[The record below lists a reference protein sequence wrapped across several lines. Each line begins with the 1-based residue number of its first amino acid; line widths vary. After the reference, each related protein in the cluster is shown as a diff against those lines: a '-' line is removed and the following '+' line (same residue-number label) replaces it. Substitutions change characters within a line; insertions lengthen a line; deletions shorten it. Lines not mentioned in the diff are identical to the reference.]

1 MKNLFLNI
9 LTFILFFILVLVYG
23 ITVVISAILTKISSM
38 LFGDRFKEYK
48 IGLIIIS
55 IYASAVIVAIFIG
68 GLIKHAFG

>member
-23 ITVVISAILTKISSM
+23 TTVVISAILTKISSM